1 MLKLGLTPE
10 ATPEATAGLVGLTSG
25 LGSGVPRLDRWVMLG
40 EVVAG
45 RSSFRDFEKR
55 AHGSVFGSG
64 LGTPGNRSDSS
75 RKKGANLVDCMGWRL
90 QKRTQ
95 QVMRQAKKTGLAME
109 SLPALYT
116 NVNLDL

>member
-10 ATPEATAGLVGLTSG
+10 ATPGATAGSVGLTSG
-25 LGSGVPRLDRWVMLG
+25 LGSDVPRLDRWVLLG

-45 RSSFRDFEKR
+45 RASFRDFEKR

-64 LGTPGNRSDSS
+64 LGTTGNRSDSS
-75 RKKGANLVDCMGWRL
+75 HQTAAHLVDCMGWRL

-95 QVMRQAKKTGLAME
+95 QVMRRAKKTGIAME

>member
-10 ATPEATAGLVGLTSG
+10 ATPEATAGSVGLISG
-25 LGSGVPRLDRWVMLG
+25 LGQDVPRLDRWVLIG

-45 RSSFRDFEKR
+45 RMSFRDFAKR
-55 AHGSVFGSG
+55 AHGSVLGSG
-64 LGTPGNRSDSS
+64 LDNTGNRSDSS
-75 RKKGANLVDCMGWRL
+75 KRTAAHLIDCMGWHL

-95 QVMRQAKKTGLAME
+95 QVMQRAKKTGIAME